1 MRGHPRRLLLRPLP
15 HLLYLMRVA
24 VICAG
29 IQFGQFRHLGEAI
42 RWQAM
47 PGRGIGKL
55 FGRAAVFRSFYI
67 AHGCC
72 ALNFARFEIER
83 LIARMAND

>member
-1 MRGHPRRLLLRPLP
+1 
-15 HLLYLMRVA
+15 
-24 VICAG
+24 
-29 IQFGQFRHLGEAI
+29 
-42 RWQAM
+42 M

>member
-1 MRGHPRRLLLRPLP
+1 MRAHPRRLLLRPLP
-15 HLLYLMRVA
+15 HLLYLTRVA
-24 VICAG
+24 LAG

>member
-1 MRGHPRRLLLRPLP
+1 MRAAAPSAPAP
-15 HLLYLMRVA
+15 PFAAPAYLTRVA
-24 VICAG
+24 VIWAG

-83 LIARMAND
+83 LIARLAND